1 MQEVAVQEYSSE
13 SDFELGENSKSL
25 LQTRP
30 DTFHEIS
37 DLSQYDEMEIM
48 ESDSGDDQTGGIDPV
63 AFKLMQINHS
73 ETAPTYLCDQKPE
86 YFLDEISEISAG

>member
-13 SDFELGENSKSL
+13 SDYELGVNSKSL

-48 ESDSGDDQTGGIDPV
+48 ESDSGYDQTGGIDPV
-63 AFKLMQINHS
+63 AFKLMQINH
-73 ETAPTYLCDQKPE
+73 
-86 YFLDEISEISAG
+86 